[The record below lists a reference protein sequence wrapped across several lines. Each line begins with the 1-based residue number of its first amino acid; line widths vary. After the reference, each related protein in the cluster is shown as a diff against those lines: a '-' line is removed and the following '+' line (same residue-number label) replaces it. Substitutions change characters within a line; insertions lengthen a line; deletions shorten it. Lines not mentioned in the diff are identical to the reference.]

1 MKSNHEDKR
10 RFPWFSASLGI
21 IALASVAT
29 LFVSGQLNAGQGDFG
44 TFVTRTAERLT
55 NAQAVIGVEGRHRIR
70 FEDAGAD
77 TGVVVAGF
85 PSFASVTLPLV
96 RDQAPRAVR
105 LVLTG
110 EQDVG
115 PDTVTALQVTVNGK
129 RVMERRLTP
138 GRRSFNWVFDLTSDL
153 VGASDARVA
162 FQLSGDLPE
171 DICHNERSMGAMV
184 AFSAGSGIEVDLDG
198 PLTSVRDVMALTPRR
213 VTVAMEE
220 GDAWFELAVRLG
232 ARLARNGYQID
243 MIDLSAAAA
252 MVQPDTRGLIL
263 AASPEALRRAGFTP
277 VRERAPAGA
286 GLYRR
291 AGATLVAVLDSGR
304 FETVNFL
311 TSEMA
316 SIARSDVIDA
326 VLFEDLSADASMTP
340 LSAFGADNSVQN
352 IANSRTW
359 RMEYALSDLPGGRL
373 PEAVALDLRLPEGPD
388 GFTNLVHTIL
398 NGEMIDSRRLAP
410 GTDNRFA
417 VGLPPHLHAMTN
429 QLAVTLQR
437 HRDTGGCEISQQ
449 RFPVQL
455 SSESGLMLAR
465 GAGAAGFTA
474 LPPMFSDG
482 VLVRFPSGMD
492 GPERLVIARVA
503 AEAIARFAP
512 RRAALSF
519 EYAEVDNGASGRV
532 DRPFLAI
539 NNMPSNAEA
548 PLRVYADRLVMDSR
562 AYAADADVRALSDL
576 ALLQGS
582 RARLNPDAPAGE
594 AAVYVQGLLVH
605 AIDRAPSMMGASLG
619 REFVS
624 IIHADGEAVA
634 PRNASVAGVTAALPR
649 G

>member
-1 MKSNHEDKR
+1 MKSTKEDKR

-44 TFVTRTAERLT
+44 LFVTRTAERLT

-70 FEDAGAD
+70 FEDAGAQ
-77 TGVVVAGF
+77 TGVVVSGF
-85 PSFASVTLPLV
+85 PSFAAVTLPLV

-115 PDTVTALQVTVNGK
+115 PETVTALQVTVNGK

-138 GRRSFNWVFDLTSDL
+138 GRRTFNWVFDLTEDMA
-153 VGASDARVA
+153 GASEARVA
-162 FQLSGDLPE
+162 FQLSGDLPQ
-171 DICHNERSMGAMV
+171 DLCHNERSMGAMV
-184 AFSAGSGIEVDLDG
+184 AFTAQSGVEVDLDG
-198 PLTSVRDVMALTPRR
+198 PLTSVRDVMALTPRV
-213 VTVAMEE
+213 VTIGLEE
-220 GDAWFELAVRLG
+220 GDSWFELAVRLG
-232 ARLARNGYQID
+232 ARLARNGYQIE
-243 MIDLSAAAA
+243 MVDLSTAAE
-252 MVQPDTRGLIL
+252 MVQPGTRGLIL

-291 AGATLVAVLDSGR
+291 AGATLVALMDAER

-326 VLFEDLSADASMTP
+326 VLFEDLAPDAAMTP

-352 IANSRTW
+352 ISNSRTW

-373 PEAVALDLRLPEGPD
+373 PEAVALDLRLSEGPD
-388 GFTNLVHTIL
+388 GFTNLVHTVL
-398 NGEMIDSRRLAP
+398 NGEMIDSRRLQP
-410 GTDNRFA
+410 GVDSRFA
-417 VGLPPHLHAMTN
+417 VGLPPHLHGLTN

-455 SSESGLMLAR
+455 SADSGLMMAR

-474 LPPMFSDG
+474 LPPAFSDG
-482 VLVRFPSGMD
+482 LLVRLPSEMN
-492 GPERLVIARVA
+492 GPERLVNGRVA

-512 RRAALSF
+512 RRAELAF
-519 EYAEVDNGASGRV
+519 EFVEVDNGGSGRIT
-532 DRPFLAI
+532 RPFLTV
-539 NNMPSNAEA
+539 NNMPVNAEA
-548 PLRVYADRLVMDSR
+548 PLRVYADRLVMDTGSFD
-562 AYAADADVRALSDL
+562 ANADVRALSDL
-576 ALLQGS
+576 ALLQAS
-582 RARLNPDAPAGE
+582 RARLNPNAPPGE
-594 AAVYVQGLLVH
+594 PAVYVPGLLVH
-605 AIDRAPSMMGASLG
+605 AIDQAPSMMGAALG

-624 IIHADGEAVA
+624 IVHADGEAVA
-634 PRNASVAGVTAALPR
+634 PRSASVAGLTAALPR

>member
-21 IALASVAT
+21 IAVVSVVT

-77 TGVVVAGF
+77 TGVVVSGF
-85 PSFASVTLPLV
+85 PSFAHLTLPLV
-96 RDQAPRAVR
+96 RDQRPRAVR

-138 GRRSFNWVFDLTSDL
+138 GLRNFNWVFDLTNEL
-153 VGASDARVA
+153 AGASNARVA
-162 FQLSGDLPE
+162 FQLTGDLP
-171 DICHNERSMGAMV
+171 DDLCHNERSMGAMV

-213 VTVAMEE
+213 VTIAMEE
-220 GDAWFELAVRLG
+220 GDAWFQLAVRLG
-232 ARLARNGYQID
+232 SRLARNGYSID
-243 MIDLSAAAA
+243 MIDLATAAER
-252 MVQPDTRGLIL
+252 VQPGERGLVL

-277 VRERAPAGA
+277 VRERAPTGA
-286 GLYRR
+286 GLFRR
-291 AGATLVAVLDSGR
+291 AGATMVAVMDAER
-304 FETVNFL
+304 FETVDFL

-326 VLFEDLSADASMTP
+326 VLFEDLSPDAAMTP
-340 LSAFGADNSVQN
+340 LTAFGADTSVQN

-359 RMEYALSDLPGGRL
+359 RMEYSLADLPGGRL
-373 PEAVALDLRLPEGPD
+373 PEAVALDLRLPVGPD
-388 GFTNLVHTIL
+388 GVTNLVHTFL
-398 NGEMIDSRRLAP
+398 NGEMIDSRRLQP
-410 GTDNRFA
+410 GNGNSFA
-417 VGLPPHLHAMTN
+417 VGLPPHLQTMTN
-429 QLAVTLQR
+429 QLAITLQR

-465 GAGAAGFTA
+465 GDGAAGFTL
-474 LPPMFSDG
+474 LPPAFADG
-482 VLVRFPSGMD
+482 LLVRLPTEME
-492 GPERLVIARVA
+492 GPERLVTARVT

-512 RRAALSF
+512 RRAELSF
-519 EYAEVDNGASGRV
+519 EFALVDNGASARIT
-532 DRPFLAI
+532 RPYLAI

-562 AYAADADVRALSDL
+562 SYAADADVRALSDL
-576 ALLQGS
+576 TLLQVS
-582 RARLNPDAPAGE
+582 RARVNPDAPSGE
-594 AAVYVQGLLVH
+594 PPAYVLGLVVH
-605 AIDRAPSMMGASLG
+605 AIDAAPSMLGATLG
-619 REFVS
+619 QEIVT
-624 IIHADGEAVA
+624 IVHADGEAVA
-634 PRNASVAGVTAALPR
+634 PRNASVSGIAATLPR
-649 G
+649 S

>member
-1 MKSNHEDKR
+1 MKSSREDRR
-10 RFPWFSASLGI
+10 RFPWFSASLGV
-21 IALASVAT
+21 IAIASVAT

-44 TFVTRTAERLT
+44 QFVTRMAERLT
-55 NAQAVIGVEGRHRIR
+55 NAQAVLGVEGRHRIK

-85 PSFASVTLPLV
+85 PSFGSVTLPLV

-115 PDTVTALQVTVNGK
+115 PDTVTALQVTVNGR

-138 GRRSFNWVFDLTSDL
+138 GLRNFNWVFDLTSEL
-153 VGASDARVA
+153 EGASSARVA
-162 FQLSGDLPE
+162 FQLTGDLPE
-171 DICHNERSMGAMV
+171 DLCHNERSMGAMV
-184 AFSAGSGIEVDLDG
+184 SFSAQSGIEVDLDG

-213 VTVAMEE
+213 VTIAMDE
-220 GDAWFELAVRLG
+220 GEHWFELAVRLG
-232 ARLARNGYQID
+232 ARLARNGYRIE
-243 MIDLSAAAA
+243 MVDLATAAAQ
-252 MVQPDTRGLIL
+252 VRPDTRGLIL

-291 AGATLVAVLDSGR
+291 AGATMVALMDAER

-326 VLFEDLSADASMTP
+326 VLFEDMSEDAAMTP
-340 LSAFGADNSVQN
+340 LSAFGADTSVQN

-359 RMEYALSDLPGGRL
+359 RMEYSLSDLPGGRL
-373 PEAVALDLRLPEGPD
+373 PEAVALDLRLPVGPD
-388 GFTNLVHTIL
+388 GFTNLVHTFL
-398 NGEMIDSRRLAP
+398 NGEMIDSRRLQD
-410 GTDNRFA
+410 GMENRFA
-417 VGLPPHLHAMTN
+417 IGLPPHLHSMTN
-429 QLAVTLQR
+429 QLTVTLQR

-455 SSESGLMLAR
+455 SAESGLMMAR
-465 GAGAAGFTA
+465 GAGAEGFTA
-474 LPPMFSDG
+474 LPPVFSDG
-482 VLVRFPSGMD
+482 LLVRLPDDMD
-492 GPERLVIARVA
+492 APNRLIGARVT
-503 AEAIARFAP
+503 AEAIARFVP
-512 RRAALSF
+512 RRAPLSF
-519 EYAEVDNGASGRV
+519 EFETVDNGESGHIN
-532 DRPFLAI
+532 RPFLAV
-539 NNMPSNAEA
+539 NNLPANAET

-576 ALLQGS
+576 ALLQMS

-594 AAVYVQGLLVH
+594 PARYALGLTVH
-605 AIDRAPSMMGASLG
+605 AIDAAPSMLGATIG
-619 REFVS
+619 REIVT
-624 IIHADGEAVA
+624 IVHANGEAVA
-634 PRNASVAGVTAALPR
+634 PRNTSVSGINATLPR